1 MGGGDSDRE
10 GGAPEAA
17 LEKLGVRVYNSSG
30 TSDDDSADQ
39 LDWDCM
45 AGYEEVKGEIDDTLI
60 LALQNPEA
68 YDRVARSTRK
78 RYETNRPRAVL
89 FEGPP
94 GTGKTLC
101 ARIIA
106 SRAGLPMV
114 HLPVESIMSKWFGG
128 SENKLAQ
135 IFEACDKLGDGKGA
149 ILFIDEV
156 DALATSRDSGNMH
169 EATRRILSVLLSK
182 VEGFASERR
191 TTLICATNRRQD
203 LDSALLSRFDLSL
216 RFDVPDTG
224 ARAKKIGR
232 YAQQLSPAELGRL
245 AAQSE
250 GMSCRDI
257 KEVCG
262 NAERKWASKI
272 LKKLVTDDAPPLAEY
287 SRCLD
292 VRAGA
297 GGGNAVADVV

>member
-1 MGGGDSDRE
+1 
-10 GGAPEAA
+10 
-17 LEKLGVRVYNSSG
+17 LEKLGVRVYG
-30 TSDDDSADQ
+30 TSESKDEV
-39 LDWDCM
+39 DWDCM

-68 YDRVARSTRK
+68 YDRVAKSTRK
-78 RYETNRPRAVL
+78 RFETNRPRAVL

-114 HLPVESIMSKWFGG
+114 HLPVESIMSKWFGE

-135 IFEACDKLGDGKGA
+135 IFEACDKLGGGNGA

-156 DALATSRDSGNMH
+156 DALAISRDSGNMH

-216 RFDVPDTG
+216 RFDNPDTG
-224 ARAKKIGR
+224 ARAKIFCR
-232 YAQQLSPAELGRL
+232 YAQQLSPAELAQL
-245 AAQSE
+245 AAAST

-262 NAERKWASKI
+262 NTERKWASKL
-272 LKKLVTDDAPPLAEY
+272 LKQLVKGDAPPLSEY
-287 SRCLD
+287 KRCLAM
-292 VRAGA
+292 RAGA
-297 GGGNAVADVV
+297 GDSVVADVV